1 MSYNPTYLTGC
12 VYLPAVLPTL
22 DPLEPL
28 LSRASPTPHHWSLPG
43 PCSSLNKPGMLPLHS
58 LFPGYPHVWFP
69 HCVEVFAHYEC
80 LSGLPRPLFKTKQQQ
95 PFYFRIISG
104 LQKCCKDSTKFLHPW
119 VQYPSCSFILRT
131 CITPLHP
138 IYSIYFLTYAC
149 IHVLKEMSV
158 DQHLS
163 KYNKS
168 IFGNFPSL
176 GVNFG
181 EGSQQYYS
189 QMGSTTLTLAVLRNK
204 SKISWQTS
212 NK

>member
-28 LSRASPTPHHWSLPG
+28 LSRASPTPCHCLPG
-43 PCSSLNKPGMLPLHS
+43 LCSSLNKPGMLPLHS

-80 LSGLPRPLFKTKQQQ
+80 LSGLPWPLFKTKQQQ
-95 PFYFRIISG
+95 PFYFRIVSG
-104 LQKCCKDSTKFLHPW
+104 LQKCCKEYRVPTSLGPI
-119 VQYPSCSFILRT
+119 SLILFYS
-131 CITPLHP
+131 LYMHHP
-138 IYSIYFLTYAC
+138 ITCYLLYFLTNAC

-181 EGSQQYYS
+181 EGGQQYYS

-204 SKISWQTS
+204 SKISLQTS